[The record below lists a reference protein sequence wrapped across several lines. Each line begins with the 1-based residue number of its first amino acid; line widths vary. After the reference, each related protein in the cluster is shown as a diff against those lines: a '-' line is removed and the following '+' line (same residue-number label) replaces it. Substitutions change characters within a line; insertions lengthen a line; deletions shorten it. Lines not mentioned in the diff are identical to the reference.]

1 MKLSSIFIIYSVFI
15 NTNEIQDKQINIK
28 RRELLQEKKSCRE
41 GLLHSATRKKSV

>member
-1 MKLSSIFIIYSVFI
+1 MKLSSIFIIYSIFI

-28 RRELLQEKKSCRE
+28 RRELLQEKKSCLE